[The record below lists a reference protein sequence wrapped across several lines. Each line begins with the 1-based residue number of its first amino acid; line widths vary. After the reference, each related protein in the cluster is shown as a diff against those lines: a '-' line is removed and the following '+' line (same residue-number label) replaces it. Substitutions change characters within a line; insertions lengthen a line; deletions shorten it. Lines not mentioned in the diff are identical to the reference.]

1 MSPSKRVKTLPSPPV
16 LPEFRMNSI
25 FKPEIILMERP
36 HFFLL
41 LHPPQPLNLMTHS
54 VVLFFFVHG
63 LFMAIQN
70 NNKKKINKIFR
81 KWLKGAAGC
90 WLDSIWQRARFQ
102 RKLGETTWT
111 NIAIGLINSSQ
122 FMTTFEYIL
131 TDRNFRQLQPIPEWP
146 NIR

>member
-54 VVLFFFVHG
+54 VVLFF
-63 LFMAIQN
+63 LFMACSWPFKTTT
-70 NNKKKINKIFR
+70 KKRLTKFLEND
-81 KWLKGAAGC
+81 LKELPDVG
-90 WLDSIWQRARFQ
+90 W
-102 RKLGETTWT
+102 
-111 NIAIGLINSSQ
+111 
-122 FMTTFEYIL
+122 
-131 TDRNFRQLQPIPEWP
+131 IPFG
-146 NIR
+146 NVRDFNGN